1 MEAFM
6 CDLVLRVIPT
16 NICVNLLCYFE
27 GNYSTN
33 ACIFMFIYTYT
44 TTESNSSTELE
55 ISFTQIYLCQSGYR
69 EL

>member
-33 ACIFMFIYTYT
+33 ACIFMFIYT
-44 TTESNSSTELE
+44 TTESDSATKFE
-55 ISFTQIYLCQSGYR
+55 ISHKSICVSKWL
-69 EL
+69 